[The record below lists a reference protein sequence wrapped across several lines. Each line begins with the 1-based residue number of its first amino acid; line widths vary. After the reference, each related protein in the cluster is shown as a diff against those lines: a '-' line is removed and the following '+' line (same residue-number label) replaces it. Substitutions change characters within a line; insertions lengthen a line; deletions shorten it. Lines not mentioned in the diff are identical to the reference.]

1 MKFFPHTPF
10 TEVSLLAFQKAQ
22 MSQIWE
28 QYALQVFDFVL
39 IMFIVYFIENH
50 LSMIAFVR
58 SFFCK
63 SPEIKYKSVSASL
76 EMTESAGSEQAN
88 YEESENNGI
97 HKRGQTK
104 GSQSA
109 KEF

>member
-1 MKFFPHTPF
+1 
-10 TEVSLLAFQKAQ
+10 
-22 MSQIWE
+22 
-28 QYALQVFDFVL
+28 
-39 IMFIVYFIENH
+39 
-50 LSMIAFVR
+50 
-58 SFFCK
+58 
-63 SPEIKYKSVSASL
+63 
-76 EMTESAGSEQAN
+76 MTESAGSEQVN